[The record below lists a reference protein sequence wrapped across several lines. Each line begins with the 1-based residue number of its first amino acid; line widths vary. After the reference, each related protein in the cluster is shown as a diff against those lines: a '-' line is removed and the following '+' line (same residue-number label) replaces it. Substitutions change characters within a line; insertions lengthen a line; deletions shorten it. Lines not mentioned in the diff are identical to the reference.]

1 MKKIAYFINELDICG
16 GTHKQLL
23 KLLDY
28 SSDKKLDFVV
38 FTKRV
43 NYAKTYKGF
52 SKYKEVIHVLPQ
64 RSIAAKIV
72 NKLGLKSLANRM
84 DQFAIR
90 KVVSECDVINIH
102 DCGFEFL
109 LPAFDG
115 KKVVWQVND
124 LPWFCGV
131 GVHSNQEKDAKKI
144 NRLNAIMMR
153 NLCYVT
159 QFTVNVKKNAD
170 RIMNAWKRSAEVFYC
185 GIDPIN
191 IQRGVDESLARF
203 KKKKINLLSSGVFFP
218 YRNYETQILVV
229 KELVRQGWDV
239 QLNIFGN
246 LKDAVYS
253 KKIQD
258 MILEEKLEQYIKI
271 WGQIDSETFVNL
283 HQISDFFL
291 FVNVD
296 QSWGLAVFEAQSCGI
311 PVIVSSSVGAVEI
324 LNDGKDS
331 IFVNPK
337 NVDEIVK
344 SIVRLI
350 ENESLYK
357 EISANAKVFHLQWS
371 WDKAYS
377 SKMIELFNK
386 V

>member
-28 SSDKKLDFVV
+28 SSEKNLNFTV

-43 NYAKTYKGF
+43 NFDKTYKGF
-52 SKYKEVIHVLPQ
+52 SKYKDVIQVLPR
-64 RSIAAKIV
+64 RSFVAKIV

-84 DQFAIR
+84 DQVAVR
-90 KVVSECDVINIH
+90 KVVSECDIINIH

-144 NRLNAIMMR
+144 NRLNSIMKR
-153 NLCYVT
+153 NLRYVS

-170 RIMNAWKRSAEVFYC
+170 RILDVWGRSADVFYC
-185 GIDPIN
+185 GVDPIN
-191 IQRGVDESLARF
+191 IQRNVDESLIRF
-203 KKKKINLLSSGVFFP
+203 KQKEINLLSSGVFFP

-229 KELVRQGWDV
+229 KELVRLGWNV

-246 LKDAVYS
+246 LKDGAYA

-258 MILEEKLEQYIKI
+258 MISEEKLERQVKI
-271 WGQIDSETFVNL
+271 WGQIDSETFVDL
-283 HQISDFFL
+283 HRLSDFFL

-331 IFVNPK
+331 VFVDPK
-337 NVDEIVK
+337 NVGEIVEK
-344 SIVRLI
+344 IVRLI
-350 ENESLYK
+350 EDESLYR
-357 EISANAKVFHLQWS
+357 EIAANAKVFHLQWS

-377 SKMIELFNK
+377 SKMIELFKK